1 VDDLE
6 NCLGAPQMAGKIPSL
21 SSKNLVR
28 FCQSLIS
35 LWDLGKSL
43 KKFTLFKLQFI
54 HRGEDDDVMI
64 LDAGV
69 GPSLLVALA
78 ELDRQICLNCG
89 PHFSLWKDTAFD
101 LNEFKSVM
109 TSVNAC
115 YSRRDPEDSDDD
127 FDIIL
132 EEM

>member
-1 VDDLE
+1 
-6 NCLGAPQMAGKIPSL
+6 
-21 SSKNLVR
+21 
-28 FCQSLIS
+28 
-35 LWDLGKSL
+35 
-43 KKFTLFKLQFI
+43 
-54 HRGEDDDVMI
+54 MI
-64 LDAGV
+64 LDPGV

-89 PHFSLWKDTAFD
+89 PRFSLWNDTAFD
-101 LNEFKSVM
+101 LNQFKSVM